1 VPSTNTSCQ
10 PESEQLRPIGV
21 TNHIARISIKEKP
34 LTSQEVANL
43 LLQGWQAAERGEP
56 LDMSQPWHWVQ
67 GFRLW
72 CTAHP
77 AKADPMAVNQ

>member
-1 VPSTNTSCQ
+1 MSGKV
-10 PESEQLRPIGV
+10 IKGGFGW
-21 TNHIARISIKEKP
+21 HGAKEKP
-34 LTSQEVANL
+34 LTSQEAGSL

-56 LDMSQPWHWVQ
+56 LDHSQPWHWVQ

-77 AKADPMAVNQ
+77 AKANPMAVSQ